1 MATWIVNILGIVASL
16 LPMINW
22 ADLVPANL
30 ASHIGSIAMSL
41 ANIIGELIGALHPAT
56 ATKAA

>member
-1 MATWIVNILGIVASL
+1 MAKWLVQLLEIAASL

-30 ASHIGSIAMSL
+30 ATHIAQIATSL
-41 ANIIGELIGALHPAT
+41 ANIIGELVGALASKVAP
-56 ATKAA
+56 KAA